1 MAVHWILKNTT
12 EYRID
17 TIEEVE
23 EFHQQLQDQ
32 AAEGGYTLTSF
43 SWIKKEVTKQ
53 GEIID
58 EYFVTKAVFTI
69 NNPKEPELPCMSIS
83 INKIELD

>member
-32 AAEGGYTLTSF
+32 SAEGGYTLNSF
-43 SWIKKEVTKQ
+43 SWTKKEVTKQ

-58 EYFVTKAVFTI
+58 EYFVCRAQFVF
-69 NNPKEPELPCMSIS
+69 NVPKNPELPYFDVTFPKKQI
-83 INKIELD
+83 I

>member
-69 NNPKEPELPCMSIS
+69 NNPKEPELPYMSIS